1 MRMIFNL
8 HLLKKID
15 YLKTKLLCLAVFIF
29 TLSFPAVA
37 QDWKTNFEE
46 AKQLA
51 SKNDQH
57 IVLVFQG
64 SDWCAPCIKLDKEI
78 WSTQEYQNLAKQHFV
93 MLKADF
99 PRKKANKLASNQ
111 ELQNKK
117 LAETYNK
124 QGYFPYVV
132 VLDKNGKVLGS
143 LGYEK
148 LTPTQYFNKLASF
161 K

>member
-1 MRMIFNL
+1 M
-8 HLLKKID
+8 
-15 YLKTKLLCLAVFIF
+15 KTKAYCLTVLVFIMSLF
-29 TLSFPAVA
+29 VSA
-37 QDWKTNFEE
+37 QDWSTNFED

-51 SKNDQH
+51 SKDNEN

-64 SDWCAPCIKLDKEI
+64 SDWCAPCMKLDKEI
-78 WSTQEYQNLAKQHFV
+78 WSTKEYQNLAKNHFV

-99 PRKKANKLASNQ
+99 PRKKANKLSEEL

-117 LAETYNK
+117 LAETYNN

-132 VLDKNGKVLGS
+132 VLDKTGKVLGS

-148 LTPTQYFNKLASF
+148 TSPTQYYNKLASF